1 MVLHCVKKQSHA
13 NRIKERHPSKTPIPP
28 PILVLS
34 NVSNR
39 GHQLAAVTARDAFW
53 APGGSGGVKHQ
64 ACRGLADRGGTG
76 ERGRIA
82 QSCEWRTLA
91 FAVCRNDHT
100 SRVDLERRGSLGGRS
115 ARGAVERHGC
125 RFGVLKAI

>member
-1 MVLHCVKKQSHA
+1 EPEAQRDAPAYGEKNGRAPEPK
-13 NRIKERHPSKTPIPP
+13 PPP

-39 GHQLAAVTARDAFW
+39 GHQFAAMAARHAFW
-53 APGGSGGVKHQ
+53 APGGPGGVKHQ
-64 ACRGLADRGGTG
+64 ARRGLADRGGAG

-91 FAVCRNDHT
+91 FAVCGNDHT
-100 SRVDLERRGSLGGRS
+100 SRGDLERRN
-115 ARGAVERHGC
+115 
-125 RFGVLKAI
+125 